1 MALQKAYIVDEEQ
14 EQSVDFNLVPG
25 TAVLVELKG
34 LGGRFK
40 TSFVGLVPNKSF
52 ITRMPM
58 ALEVREHIYP
68 DKNVMVRFLSEGVI
82 YSFRAFIDGSIMR
95 PVPLLFITSPEKLE
109 VVNLRKSHRVDC
121 FLPVTVHLEELQY
134 EGMITNISTSGC
146 QMSFAKEDA
155 KLVDLVKEGSKF
167 QSEFFFFDKNE
178 TLRVESR
185 VKSIKMGEIPS
196 LGVEF
201 VSLQDELKQN
211 LEHYVETIR
220 QYLG

>member
-68 DKNVMVRFLSEGVI
+68 DKNVMVRFL
-82 YSFRAFIDGSIMR
+82 
-95 PVPLLFITSPEKLE
+95 P
-109 VVNLRKSHRVDC
+109 
-121 FLPVTVHLEELQY
+121 
-134 EGMITNISTSGC
+134 
-146 QMSFAKEDA
+146 KE
-155 KLVDLVKEGSKF
+155 
-167 QSEFFFFDKNE
+167 
-178 TLRVESR
+178 
-185 VKSIKMGEIPS
+185 
-196 LGVEF
+196 
-201 VSLQDELKQN
+201 
-211 LEHYVETIR
+211 
-220 QYLG
+220 